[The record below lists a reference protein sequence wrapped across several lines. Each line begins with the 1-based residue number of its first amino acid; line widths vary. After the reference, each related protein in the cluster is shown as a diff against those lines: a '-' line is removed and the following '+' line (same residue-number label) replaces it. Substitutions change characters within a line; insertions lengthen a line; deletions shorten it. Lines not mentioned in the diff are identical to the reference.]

1 MTSPLILQPETTSL
15 SDEDIVARVI
25 AGEAA
30 LFEIIM
36 RRHNQRLYR
45 VARAILRDDGESEDV
60 MQDAYVR
67 AYKNLAQF
75 AGRAKFSTWLTR
87 IAVHEALSRK
97 HRRRNIQELDAMLEP
112 EQSQMQELRSREA
125 TPEQGAVNRELRGVL
140 EAAIGELPDKY
151 RTVFVLREV
160 EEMTTS
166 EAADALDLTEENVKI
181 RLHRA
186 KALLRK
192 QLFSQVGSSAHDV
205 LQFHLSRCD
214 RVVARVFLEINSLPP
229 FND

>member
-1 MTSPLILQPETTSL
+1 MVSGLLQQVEFKAL
-15 SDEDIVARVI
+15 SDEDVVARVL
-25 AGEAA
+25 AGATE

-45 VARAILRDDGESEDV
+45 VARAILKDDGEAEDV
-60 MQDAYVR
+60 MQDAYIR

-97 HRRRNIQELDAMLEP
+97 QRRKHVQELDAMAEW
-112 EQSQMQELRSREA
+112 EKDKMGEMQSRES
-125 TPEQGAVNRELRGVL
+125 TPEQNAAGREMRGVL
-140 EAAIGELPDKY
+140 EAAIGNLPEKY

-160 EEMTTS
+160 EEMSTAET
-166 EAADALDLTEENVKI
+166 ADSLDLTEENIKI

-192 QLFSQVGSSAHDV
+192 ELFSQVGGSAREIM
-205 LQFHLSRCD
+205 QFHLSRCD
-214 RVVARVFLEINSLPP
+214 RVVAKVFERIGAPSNY
-229 FND
+229 

>member
-1 MTSPLILQPETTSL
+1 MTSPLILQVDTKSL
-15 SDEDIVARVI
+15 SDEDIVARVLG
-25 AGEAA
+25 GEAA

-45 VARAILRDDGESEDV
+45 VARAILRDDGEAEDV

-97 HRRRNIQELDAMLEP
+97 HRRRNIEELDAMLEP
-112 EQSQMQELRSREA
+112 EQNQLQELRSREA

-140 EAAIGELPDKY
+140 ENAISELPDKY

-166 EAADALDLTEENVKI
+166 ETAEALDLTEENIKI

-192 QLFSQVGSSAHDV
+192 QLFSQVGASAHDV

-214 RVVARVFLEINSLPP
+214 RVVAGVFQRIASLPE
-229 FND
+229 D

>member
-1 MTSPLILQPETTSL
+1 MTSPLILQVDTKSL
-15 SDEDIVARVI
+15 SDEDIVARVLG
-25 AGEAA
+25 GEAA

-45 VARAILRDDGESEDV
+45 VARAILRDDGEAEDV

-97 HRRRNIQELDAMLEP
+97 HRRRNIEELDAMLEP
-112 EQSQMQELRSREA
+112 EKNQMHELRSREA

-140 EAAIGELPDKY
+140 EAAISELPDKY

-166 EAADALDLTEENVKI
+166 ETAEALDLTEENIKI

-192 QLFSQVGSSAHDV
+192 QLFSQVGASAHDV

-214 RVVARVFLEINSLPP
+214 RVVAGVFQRIASLPE
-229 FND
+229 D

>member
-1 MTSPLILQPETTSL
+1 MTSALLQQVEFKSL
-15 SDEDIVARVI
+15 SDEEVVARVI
-25 AGEAA
+25 AGETA

-45 VARAILRDDGESEDV
+45 VARAVLKNDSEAEDV

-67 AYKNLAQF
+67 AFRNLSQF
-75 AGRAKFSTWLTR
+75 EGRAKFSTWLTR

-97 HRRRNIQELDAMLEP
+97 QRRRDIQELDSMVEGQKDQMP
-112 EQSQMQELRSREA
+112 EMRSKEM
-125 TPEQGAVNRELRGVL
+125 TPEEGLAGREIRGVL
-140 EAAIGELPDKY
+140 ESAIHNLPEKY

-160 EEMTTS
+160 EEMTTN
-166 EAADALDLTEENVKI
+166 EAAESLDLTEENVKI

-192 QLFSQVGSSAHDV
+192 ELFSQVGGSARDV
-205 LQFHLSRCD
+205 LQFHLTRCD
-214 RVVARVFLEINSLPP
+214 RVVQR
-229 FND
+229 